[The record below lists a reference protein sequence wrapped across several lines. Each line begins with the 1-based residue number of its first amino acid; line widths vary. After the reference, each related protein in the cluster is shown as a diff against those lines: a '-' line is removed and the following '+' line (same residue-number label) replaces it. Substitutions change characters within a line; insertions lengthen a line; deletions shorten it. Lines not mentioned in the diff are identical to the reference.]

1 MIRTL
6 RVLSILGAAA
16 LAGTGCTGA
25 ISGGSDQPGG
35 NKGATGPNGSNN
47 PGGNGPTSNIPG
59 SDPSKD
65 PGLMPP
71 TGDTTKGML
80 DDSKTVPGAAPL
92 RRLTLFEYKNTVRDL
107 LGITAEQVD
116 IKGFSGDQDSALSG
130 YYRGGAL
137 TTANDARNFSGAA
150 EGLATIAQG
159 KLGSLLPCSPV
170 PTAAA
175 DQEACVGKFVAQF
188 GLRAFRRP
196 VAKTEADALMGLYKT
211 LRTGEA
217 GASFERAIGLM
228 VSAILQSPMFLYHWE
243 LGPNAPI
250 KDGNLIRFNNYE
262 IASRVSY
269 LLWGSM
275 PDDKLFEAAGK
286 GELSSPEQIATQ
298 ARRLLAD
305 QRATDAI
312 GDFHAQ
318 WLGIDGVEDMPKN
331 PETFKVF
338 TKELSHAMAVETR
351 EFVKSVFTG
360 PGATGSLET
369 LFTSNK
375 TTVSPELAKLY
386 GVTGSGNV
394 TLDPAQR
401 AGLFTQGAFLATK
414 ADADDS
420 HPVKRGVTLLERV
433 LCTELT
439 PPQGVLI
446 PPVADSSPD
455 KTTRERFAMH
465 SQGSCAACHSM
476 IDPLGF
482 AFENYDAVGAY
493 RTTENGK
500 QVDASGALKVGSLD
514 VKFKN
519 AIELLPALA
528 KAPEAQ
534 ACMATQWMRYGLRRH
549 EAQGTDEKP
558 SLDALMQTFKDSKFD
573 MRELI
578 VAVTKTRSFTH
589 RTLSA
594 GEVAQ

>member
-6 RVLSILGAAA
+6 RVLGVVGAAA
-16 LAGTGCTGA
+16 MAGAGCTGA
-25 ISGGSDQPGG
+25 ITSSDQAGGGKGPGNPG
-35 NKGATGPNGSNN
+35 SSSGPTGPGSSTL
-47 PGGNGPTSNIPG
+47 PGT
-59 SDPSKD
+59 DPATD

-71 TGDTTKGML
+71 MGDVSKGSL
-80 DDSKTVPGAAPL
+80 DDSKTVPGTAPL
-92 RRLTLFEYKNTVRDL
+92 RRLTLFEFQNTVRDL
-107 LGITAEQVD
+107 LGITADQVD
-116 IKGFSGDQDSALSG
+116 IKGFSGDQNSALSG
-130 YYRGGAL
+130 YNRGGAL
-137 TTANDARNFSGAA
+137 TTANDARDFSGSADA
-150 EGLATIAQG
+150 LATIAQG
-159 KLGSLLPCSPV
+159 KLGTLLPCSPM
-170 PTAAA
+170 PTADP
-175 DQEACVGKFVAQF
+175 DQEACVGKFITQF

-196 VAKTEADALMGLYKT
+196 VAKTESDALMGLYKG
-211 LRTGEA
+211 LRTGDA
-217 GASFERAIGLM
+217 AAPFDRAIGLM

-243 LGPNAPI
+243 LGPNTPI
-250 KDGNLIRFNNYE
+250 KDGDLVRFNNYE

-286 GELSSPEQIATQ
+286 GELSSPDQIAAQ

-305 QRATDAI
+305 PRANDAI

-318 WLGIDGVEDMPKN
+318 WIGIDAIESVPKN
-331 PETFKVF
+331 PATFTAF
-338 TKELSHAMAVETR
+338 TKDVAHAMALETR
-351 EFVKSVFTG
+351 EFVKSVFTA
-360 PGATGSLET
+360 PGATGQLET

-375 TTVSPELAKLY
+375 TTVSADLAKIY
-386 GVTGSGNV
+386 GATGSGLV
-394 TLDPAQR
+394 SLDPTQR
-401 AGLFTQGAFLATK
+401 AGIFTQGAYLAVK

-420 HPVKRGVTLLERV
+420 HPVKRGITLLERV

-465 SQGSCAACHSM
+465 SQGSCAACHAM

-493 RTTENGK
+493 RTMENGK
-500 QVDASGALKVGSLD
+500 AVDATGTLKVGT
-514 VKFKN
+514 VNVTFKN
-519 AIELLPALA
+519 AVELLPALA
-528 KAPEAQ
+528 KSPDVQ
-534 ACMATQWMRYGLRRH
+534 DCMTKQWLRYAMRRH
-549 EAQGTDEKP
+549 EVAGDAEKP
-558 SLDALMQTFKDSKFD
+558 TLDALGQSFKDAKFD

>member
-1 MIRTL
+1 
-6 RVLSILGAAA
+6 
-16 LAGTGCTGA
+16 
-25 ISGGSDQPGG
+25 
-35 NKGATGPNGSNN
+35 
-47 PGGNGPTSNIPG
+47 
-59 SDPSKD
+59 
-65 PGLMPP
+65 MPP
-71 TGDTTKGML
+71 KGDVSKGML
-80 DDSKTVPGAAPL
+80 DDSTTVPAAAPL
-92 RRLTLFEYKNTVRDL
+92 RRLTLFEYRNTVRDL
-107 LGITAEQVD
+107 LGLNADQVD
-116 IKGFSGDQDSALSG
+116 VKGFSGDQDSALSG

-137 TTANDARNFSGAA
+137 TTANDARNFAGSA
-150 EGLATIAQG
+150 ESLATLAQG
-159 KLGSLLPCSPV
+159 KLGSLLPCNPV
-170 PTAAA
+170 PTADA
-175 DQEACVGKFVAQF
+175 DQEACVGKFISQF

-196 VAKTEADALMGLYKT
+196 VAKSEADNLMGLYKS

-217 GASFERAIGLM
+217 GASFERSIGLM

-250 KDGNLIRFNNYE
+250 KDGALVRFNNYE
-262 IASRVSY
+262 MASRVSY
-269 LLWGSM
+269 LIIGSM

-286 GELSSPEQIATQ
+286 GELSSPEQISQQ

-305 QRATDAI
+305 PRAVDAI

-331 PETFKVF
+331 PETFKAF
-338 TKELSHAMAVETR
+338 TKDVAHAMAVETR
-351 EFVKSVFTG
+351 EFVKSIFTG
-360 PGATGSLET
+360 PGATGQLDA

-375 TTVSPELAKLY
+375 TTVTPELAKLY
-386 GVTGSGNV
+386 GVSGTGAVN
-394 TLDPAQR
+394 LDPQQR

-455 KTTRERFAMH
+455 HTTRERFAMH

-482 AFENYDAVGAY
+482 AFENYDAIGAY
-493 RTTENGK
+493 RTMENGK
-500 QVDASGALKVGSLD
+500 PVDATGTLKVGTLN
-514 VKFKN
+514 VTFKN

-534 ACMATQWMRYGLRRH
+534 ACMATQWLRYGLRRH

-558 SLDALMQTFKDSKFD
+558 SLDALLQTFKDSKFD